1 MSKFKQHFSL
11 LNVFNHLKIWTLV
24 IPAFTMLFLVCC
36 CQYEGR
42 QLKRAVY
49 CSSRTF
55 TILFWEYLKIS
66 VLLRDHISSYI
77 ADEVRAIRNEIF
89 NVFFQTVLL

>member
-1 MSKFKQHFSL
+1 
-11 LNVFNHLKIWTLV
+11 
-24 IPAFTMLFLVCC
+24 MLFLVCC

-49 CSSRTF
+49 RSSRTF